1 MWTYLAGSAID
12 ASTSSRLHARLHA
25 RLTVPTSLRSSLC
38 PMPSATSCPCSP
50 VVETRGAGLPRH
62 VTLPGDRVPSDLL
75 ARSSVPR
82 SGTRGRPPHEVAAA
96 PTLPG
101 GDRRGRDAAW
111 WHRQRRLP
119 RGLAPHGEGVRG
131 RDRRRGGGPG
141 GGGPRAAVARR
152 QGRGVPRLPRYP
164 GGRMNRLAAILGDK
178 TPVVLDGGMG
188 TLLQDR
194 GLTDGGAGELW
205 NVEQPEVVRESHEAY
220 ARAGARILTTNTFG
234 GSRPRLQMHG
244 LEHRVHEL
252 NRAAAAIASAVADA
266 HGALVAGDLGPT
278 GELMAPLGT
287 MDADAVREVFAEQL
301 VGLRDGGIDLVLIE
315 TMSDLAEVRAAVD
328 AAREV
333 VPELPVIA
341 TLSFDTNLRTMMGVR
356 PADAVRTLAQAGVD
370 AVGAN
375 CGRGPGEMEAI
386 AAQMVEARPPGL
398 LLAAQSNAG
407 LPQVVGDHFEYDAS
421 PSDLG
426 EHARALHKLGVD
438 LIGACC
444 GSTPDHI
451 AAIQEAI
458 G

>member
-1 MWTYLAGSAID
+1 
-12 ASTSSRLHARLHA
+12 
-25 RLTVPTSLRSSLC
+25 V
-38 PMPSATSCPCSP
+38 
-50 VVETRGAGLPRH
+50 
-62 VTLPGDRVPSDLL
+62 
-75 ARSSVPR
+75 
-82 SGTRGRPPHEVAAA
+82 
-96 PTLPG
+96 
-101 GDRRGRDAAW
+101 
-111 WHRQRRLP
+111 
-119 RGLAPHGEGVRG
+119 
-131 RDRRRGGGPG
+131 
-141 GGGPRAAVARR
+141 
-152 QGRGVPRLPRYP
+152 
-164 GGRMNRLAAILGDK
+164 NRLAARLGDN

-205 NVEQPEVVRESHEAY
+205 NVERPEVVRESHEAY

-234 GSRPRLQMHG
+234 GTRPRLQMHG
-244 LEHRVHEL
+244 LEDRVHEL
-252 NRAAAAIASAVADA
+252 NQAAAAIARSVADA

-287 MDADAVREVFAEQL
+287 MDADAARETFAEQL
-301 VGLRDGGIDLVLIE
+301 RGLRDGGIDLVLIE
-315 TMSDLAEVRAAVD
+315 TMSDLAEVQAAVD

-356 PADAVRTLAQAGVD
+356 PSDAVTSLAGAGVE

-375 CGRGPGEMEAI
+375 CGRGPAEMEAI
-386 AAQMVEARPPGL
+386 AAQMADARPAGL
-398 LLAAQSNAG
+398 LLVAQSNAG

-421 PSDLG
+421 PNDLA
-426 EHARALHKLGVD
+426 EHARTLHKLGID

-451 AAIQEAI
+451 AAIHEAI